1 MSESTKI
8 SSSNLTAA
16 GANPQLSKKFG
27 LLTMMSICIG
37 LVVAQGAMI
46 STAQGVGFGAMT
58 FLAAMVAALAISQ
71 CNAMSFAELSLM
83 FPQKGTLATYTQKAL
98 GHVPAIVAVFA
109 GYIVVSVLAVPVEM
123 FMIDVIVSK
132 LLPGFVPTKSISLL
146 ILVGLTITNLMG
158 TDVFAR
164 VQNLLVVVMVSAIA
178 LVSCVAITGT
188 AQPHPELAGTPV
200 DWSFASVTNFGFIG
214 FIALSMW
221 CFVGIEYICSLIG
234 EVKDPHK
241 NVPRSMHLSLFV
253 IFLLFVGFG
262 YGITFYMDS
271 ETLVSAKM
279 PYVDFIMAVFG
290 SSAGL
295 VITAVVA
302 LTATSSSV
310 NTVLAA
316 VPRMMHGMAE
326 QNQLLPIFKKV
337 NRYNVPWVAT
347 VVLSISIVIPYLSLD
362 IDSII
367 LFVIAA
373 STSYLIAY
381 LIAHLNV
388 IVLRKRMP
396 DHPRPY
402 RSPFFPLPQIF
413 AIVAILYVAINNS
426 PSPALTSSV
435 YAITGGMLSFITI
448 CSVIW
453 VKFYMKRG
461 IFEPDMD

>member
-158 TDVFAR
+158 ADVFAR

>member
-1 MSESTKI
+1 MIESTNI
-8 SSSNLTAA
+8 SSSNLTATSP
-16 GANPQLSKKFG
+16 NPQLSKKFG
-27 LLTMMSICIG
+27 LFTMMAVCIG

-83 FPQKGTLATYTQKAL
+83 FPQKGTLATYTQKAM

-109 GYIVVSVLAVPVEM
+109 GYIIVSVLAVPVEM
-123 FMIDVIVSK
+123 FMIDIILAQ
-132 LLPGFVPTKSISLL
+132 LLPGFVPDKAISLF
-146 ILVGLTITNLMG
+146 ILVGLTLTNLMG

-164 VQNLLVVVMVSAIA
+164 IQNLLVLVMVSTIA
-178 LVSCVAITGT
+178 LVSCVAITGV
-188 AQPHPELAGTPV
+188 AQPHPELTGTPV
-200 DWSFASVTNFGFIG
+200 DWGFSSVTDFGFIG

-221 CFVGIEYICSLIG
+221 CFVGIEYICSLIS

-241 NVPRSMHLSLFV
+241 NVPRAMHLSLFV
-253 IFLLFVGFG
+253 IFFLFVGFG

-271 ETLVSAKM
+271 ETLVSAGM

-290 SSAGL
+290 SSTGL
-295 VITAVVA
+295 LITAVVA
-302 LTATSSSV
+302 LAATSSSI

-326 QNQLLPIFKKV
+326 QGQLLPIFKKV
-337 NRYNVPWVAT
+337 NRFNVPWVAT
-347 VVLSISIVIPYLSLD
+347 AVLSISIVIPYLSLD
-362 IDSII
+362 MDSII

-388 IVLRKRMP
+388 VILRKRMP

-402 RSPFFPLPQIF
+402 RSPFFPVPQIF
-413 AIVAILYVAINNS
+413 AIVAIVYVAINNS
-426 PSPALTSSV
+426 PSPELTSSV
-435 YAITGGMLSFITI
+435 YAITGGMLLFITI
-448 CSVIW
+448 CSVLW

-461 IFEPDMD
+461 IFEPDMS